1 MFQEE
6 QNKTV
11 PRADSDPQ
19 SVISG
24 VVGYD
29 NFTADPYP
37 ASLNFSLPV
46 GQEWAEA
53 IMERHPYVYD
63 PSLLRPD
70 CDDRWFE
77 VERGTTSDGNK
88 VKNIACPPGRQV

>member
-1 MFQEE
+1 M
-6 QNKTV
+6 
-11 PRADSDPQ
+11 
-19 SVISG
+19 
-24 VVGYD
+24 GYD

-77 VERGTTSDGNK
+77 VH
-88 VKNIACPPGRQV
+88 V